1 MLNSRVCCTGLLIEN
16 DSLLLLRYADP
27 DVGDIWQYPG
37 GGLEPG
43 ETISKGVR
51 REMRE
56 ETGFIVRVDR
66 LGYILQLF
74 TEDAHGLILYFM
86 VTRTGGELGVDAEHE
101 PTRTEMK
108 FVHRDEVLDARIL
121 NPDLW
126 ERLWDDY
133 DSGETDAIYPG
144 ARAPGQTIRRLLP
157 PACVGRAQAVTGNGS
172 DSRLHPRARTTVAGS
187 T

>member
-1 MLNSRVCCTGLLIEN
+1 MRVGEGIEVTSRGWGAFQMLTTRVRCTGLLIEN
-16 DSLLLLRYADP
+16 DSLLLMRYADP
-27 DVGDIWQYPG
+27 DVGDIWQYPD

-43 ETISKGVR
+43 ETITEGVR

-56 ETGFIVRVDR
+56 ETGLIVRVDR

-86 VTRTGGELGVDAEHE
+86 VAQTGGELGVDAERE
-101 PTRTEMK
+101 PTRTEMR
-108 FVHRDEVLDARIL
+108 FVPRDEVLDARIL

-133 DSGETDAIYPG
+133 DSGETNAIYLG
-144 ARAPGQTIRRLLP
+144 ARAPWT
-157 PACVGRAQAVTGNGS
+157 
-172 DSRLHPRARTTVAGS
+172 DSP
-187 T
+187 